1 MEIRKINME
10 FSICRIRN
18 LSEAHWEDTFCFVSK
33 TDQEL
38 SLVCSTQYAPAEALE
53 RQDGWRAFR
62 IEGVLDFSLIG
73 ILSEI
78 TTLLAEEEIG
88 IFAVSTFNTDY
99 ILTKSD
105 NYNKALT
112 VLENAG
118 YRILEEYNLNN
129 SQQEGY
135 NDLA

>member
-1 MEIRKINME
+1 MKIRKINTE
-10 FSICRIRN
+10 FSICKIRD
-18 LSEAHWEDTFCFVSK
+18 LSEVHWKDTFCFVSK

-38 SLVCSTQYAPAEALE
+38 SLVCSTKYAPMETIE
-53 RQDGWRAFR
+53 REDDWRAFR

-73 ILSEI
+73 ILSGI
-78 TTLLAEEEIG
+78 TTLLAEEGIG

-105 NYNKALT
+105 NYSKALT